1 MIGSTSAVALILF
14 GVAFLV
20 HRDEDEP
27 AAPAAE
33 VLVDPLAGTVQGV
46 KLGDNE
52 DAVVAR
58 LGNAPP
64 WNGDQPVEPLDEDW
78 DEIGPPSAMTIT
90 GTYDVLRYPHT
101 SVELE
106 DDRVIAIITA
116 EKGATTST
124 GIGVGDDLRSVRA
137 AYPALRCWDAP
148 HAGGHGTYP
157 VCSGQLDSSRWLWFG
172 QDPIRSITLASRRLG

>member
-1 MIGSTSAVALILF
+1 MVGSTTAVALILF
-14 GVAFLV
+14 GAAFLV
-20 HRDEDEP
+20 YGNEDEP
-27 AAPAAE
+27 AAPAAR

-46 KLGDNE
+46 KLGDSE

-58 LGNAPP
+58 LGNAPL
-64 WNGDQPVEPLDEDW
+64 WNGDQPVAPLDENW
-78 DEIGPPSAMTIT
+78 DEIGPPSVMTIT
-90 GTYDVLRYPHT
+90 RTYNVLRYPHT

-106 DDRVIAIITA
+106 DNRVIAIITA
-116 EKGATTST
+116 EEGAATPT
-124 GIGVGDDLRSVRA
+124 GIGVGDDLGSVRA

-157 VCSGQLDSSRWLWFG
+157 VCSGRLDSGRWLWFG